1 MSVRCAPR
9 AVDATG
15 FPMSDDPCRRQRREV
30 WRLGREIESAA
41 SILRNFAV
49 TKPLDPRGI
58 PKPLTEGDLRRLSQA
73 RAGLSDLQSQLDQ
86 ALNALVECMR
96 KHGEVDE
103 A

>member
-1 MSVRCAPR
+1 
-9 AVDATG
+9 
-15 FPMSDDPCRRQRREV
+15 MSDDPCRRQRREV
-30 WRLGREIESAA
+30 WRLGREIESSA

-103 A
+103 D